1 MAKKSSKKGL
11 IPLFYNNMNAANNVV
26 ELPSLEEIEQMDK
39 QQQNALESLEISI
52 TTITD
57 EDNNDDEKTSYVK
70 CQKCGRRIAMFQK
83 LPRSYSVSNRIT
95 ILEKQ
100 IKHNETRNNHYR
112 NNNNDYNDIMESK
125 QELADLLKEEEKKDL
140 VTRLPLYSSRMTGYK
155 WICSECWDRAYRS
168 LHHHQTN

>member
-1 MAKKSSKKGL
+1 
-11 IPLFYNNMNAANNVV
+11 MNAANNAV
-26 ELPSLEEIEQMDK
+26 ELTSEEVEQIDK

-52 TTITD
+52 TD
-57 EDNNDDEKTSYVK
+57 YEKTSYVK